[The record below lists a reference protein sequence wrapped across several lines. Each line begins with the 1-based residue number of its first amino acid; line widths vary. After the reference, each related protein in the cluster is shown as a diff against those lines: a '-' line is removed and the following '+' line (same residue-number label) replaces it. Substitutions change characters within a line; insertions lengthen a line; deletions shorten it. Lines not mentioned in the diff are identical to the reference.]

1 MSSEELDS
9 GDVVVRSLFASVNYK
24 DALTALGK
32 AKIVTRFPC
41 TAGIDVCGEV
51 TQSAD
56 PRFKPGDRVIAHGF
70 GIGADHDG
78 GYQEVNRFPADWL
91 VKV

>member
-1 MSSEELDS
+1 M
-9 GDVVVRSLFASVNYK
+9 VIRSLFASVNYK
-24 DALTALGK
+24 DALTALGR

-51 TQSAD
+51 TESGD
-56 PRFKPGDRVIAHGF
+56 SRFKQGDRVVAHGF

-78 GYQEVNRFPADWL
+78 GYQDLNRFPADWL
-91 VKV
+91 VKVPAGTDTV